1 MKTIV
6 LTHEVKSFPEWK
18 KVYDADE
25 DNRTRSGLQINGLYQ
40 STDNP
45 NLVTLIGEAPSVE
58 ALKSFMSNP
67 ALRAGMERGG
77 VIGMPEVKILD
88 KI

>member
-1 MKTIV
+1 MKTII
-6 LTHEVKSFPEWK
+6 LTHEVKNFSAWK

-25 DNRTRSGLQINGLYQ
+25 DNRKKLGLRINGLYQ

-45 NLVTLIGEAPSVE
+45 NMVTLIGEAPNEE

-67 ALRAGMERGG
+67 ALKAAMERGG